1 MKSKNTIGQKSALY
15 SLVTGILFFLPAL
28 VFLIVGGSL
37 GNDPPKLTHVIL
49 MMLPW
54 IIVYLCVVA
63 VLCIVKVTQFSK
75 YLHNREQD
83 IVHCMENLKNG
94 KLDFRSETTTNA
106 RADHLIGGAVNDFSS
121 SLQNTIQLLV
131 DYLKYLQDGNLTEEI
146 NKVDWRGDWAEIG
159 NALENVN
166 QKLNELFRTISTAA
180 DQTVIG
186 SNEVAS
192 ASQSLAQGAT
202 EQASSIEQLSA
213 TITDISSQ
221 VRKNAANATDADHA
235 STFAKEKLNE
245 ADQSMQKMVE
255 AMDQINDTS
264 KKISNIIKTIDDIA
278 FQTNILA
285 LNAAVEAARAG
296 SAGKGFAVV
305 ADEIRNLASKSAEA
319 SKNTTTLIEASI
331 HAVGEGMKVAKE
343 TEKTLQDVNSASSK
357 SNRLMSEIASASN
370 QQAVSI
376 DQITQGVQQISAVV
390 QTNSATA
397 EEGAAASEEL
407 AAQAKSVKDSLAYLK
422 LRDNIDTKAFHQ
434 SDISFAPKY
443 SSKSPATAK
452 HILSNPMTPKSTMQ
466 KSGLQKAAVPK
477 PAASKPSPHTE
488 PKTKAAFSSKNV
500 NDKYL

>member
-1 MKSKNTIGQKSALY
+1 MKSKNTIGKKSALY
-15 SLVTGILFFLPAL
+15 CLVTGILFYLPAL

-37 GNDPPKLTHVIL
+37 GNDPSRLTHVIL
-49 MMLPW
+49 VLLPW
-54 IIVYLCVVA
+54 IIVYLCVVT
-63 VLCIVKVTQFSK
+63 VLCIVKVIQFSK

-94 KLDFRSETTTNA
+94 KLDFRSETATNA
-106 RADHLIGGAVNDFSS
+106 NADHLIGGAVNNFSN
-121 SLQNTIQLLV
+121 SLQDTIQHLA
-131 DYLKYLQDGNLTEEI
+131 DYLNRLKDGDLTVE
-146 NKVDWRGDWAEIG
+146 VDKNDWLGDWSKIG
-159 NALENVN
+159 DDLEETTHR
-166 QKLNELFRTISTAA
+166 LNELFRTASTSA
-180 DQTVIG
+180 DQTAIG

-235 STFAKEKLNE
+235 STFAREKLNE

-255 AMDQINDTS
+255 AMNQINDTS
-264 KKISNIIKTIDDIA
+264 KKISNIIKTIDGIA

-319 SKNTTTLIEASI
+319 SKNTTALIEASI
-331 HAVGEGMKVAKE
+331 RAVEEGMKVAKE

-357 SNRLMSEIASASN
+357 SNRLMSEIATASN

-376 DQITQGVQQISAVV
+376 EQITQGVQQISAIV

-397 EEGAAASEEL
+397 EESAAASEEL

-422 LRDNIDTKAFHQ
+422 FRDNIDTKASHQ
-434 SDISFAPKY
+434 SDVSFAPKY
-443 SSKSPATAK
+443 SAKSSATVK
-452 HILSNPMTPKSTMQ
+452 HTLSNPMTPKSVMQ
-466 KSGLQKAAVPK
+466 KPGLQKTNIPK
-477 PAASKPSPHTE
+477 PAVSKLSPHSE
-488 PKTKAAFSSKNV
+488 PKAKAAFNPKNV